1 MSDTIQPAGSAD
13 DPGLA
18 GRGVLR
24 ALDLTDPKDVA
35 MTHEAIRRWP
45 KRWRSMSE
53 EGRAAIVRGLL
64 QGVTVAEN
72 LMDSTMP
79 DIQEKGAR
87 LAIGAASV
95 AAQMDRAELTQELA
109 LLDRLA
115 PKPQA
120 VPQVNVNVQQGLS
133 IKLEE

>member
-1 MSDTIQPAGSAD
+1 MSD
-13 DPGLA
+13 DPNNQALGPDVT
-18 GRGVLR
+18 GRGGLR

-35 MTHEAIRRWP
+35 MTHEALRRWP

-53 EGRAAIVRGLL
+53 EGRSQIVRGLL
-64 QGVTVAEN
+64 QGVTVAQN
-72 LMDSTMP
+72 LMDSM
-79 DIQEKGAR
+79 QAEVQAKGAQ

-120 VPQVNVNVQQGLS
+120 TPAVTVNVQQGIS
-133 IKLEE
+133 IRLED